1 MDRESGFVQITLE
14 LKAGFL
20 NKFFV
25 FGVVRDR
32 WKLVGC
38 VQGTHP
44 PQIDVEEGVRAG
56 KKTGGFRW
64 RSFAQ
69 LNNEN
74 NRRCREQD
82 NDNQGKGTLD
92 AHEMEIRLVII
103 APADGAAEGW
113 LARGAKKAGNLI
125 ARQWP
130 LWYLK

>member
-1 MDRESGFVQITLE
+1 MFLAEAEIAARIQHPNVCAILD
-14 LKAGFL
+14 AGEDDGIL
-20 NKFFV
+20 Y
-25 FGVVRDR
+25 
-32 WKLVGC
+32 LVMEW
-38 VQGTHP
+38 
-44 PQIDVEEGVRAG
+44 IDGDPLSVL
-56 KKTGGFRW
+56 
-64 RSFAQ
+64 Q
-69 LNNEN
+69 
-74 NRRCREQD
+74 RRCREQD